1 MKYILGLY
9 LFLLLSGCGQGDK
22 IAVLTN
28 DIHQSNLTEINAT
41 DTIYLEDV
49 FIDSTTIGIKN
60 LNKVEVS
67 NYIINGS
74 NYVDVKLFEKQ
85 ANKWKLNQTIHFL
98 KDDEL
103 VCDAKLSDFNN
114 DGLNDITIVS
124 AVAARSANEI
134 RRLFIFD
141 PIQNQ
146 LIEIKNSENYPNML
160 YNKELNCI
168 DAFLF
173 YGGCS
178 TVFLKITG
186 DSLKE
191 FASVEL
197 MDGLTIKEFDQ
208 YGNSKIIFEDTTTR
222 AEYVRFRSYNPL
234 KEYEDN

>member
-1 MKYILGLY
+1 MKYLIGLS
-9 LFLLLSGCGQGDK
+9 LFLLLSCCSQGDK
-22 IAVLTN
+22 IAVPTS
-28 DIHQSNLTEINAT
+28 DIHQSNLTGITST
-41 DTIYLEDV
+41 DTFYLEDV

-67 NYIINGS
+67 NYIIKGS

-85 ANKWKLNQTIHFL
+85 AAKWKLNQTIHFL
-98 KDDEL
+98 RDDEIGCNPL
-103 VCDAKLSDFNN
+103 LSDFNN

-124 AVAARSANEI
+124 AVAARAANEI

-141 PIQNQ
+141 QIQNQ
-146 LIEIKNSENYPNML
+146 LREIKNSENYPNML

-178 TVFLKITG
+178 TVFLRIDG

-197 MDGLTIKEFDQ
+197 MDGLTVKEFDQ
-208 YGNSKIIFEDTTTR
+208 YGNSKIIFEDTTNR
-222 AEYVRFRSYNPL
+222 AEYIRYRSYNPL
-234 KEYEDN
+234 KEYEDD